1 MVINGNER
9 RYNYF
14 YAQVTN
20 LTIPAFYN
28 LNNSSEKPT
37 VDQYQQLRRLMGAY
51 GQIDLGWDNWAYLT
65 MTARNDWSSTL
76 PKGNRSF
83 FYPGVTGSVIFSQ
96 FLTPEMQKI
105 ITFGKVRAAWGKTG
119 NDANVYMTSSV
130 FAQGGANTSGWG
142 TSQFPFTNGNYNAYS
157 VGNVLGSPTL
167 SPEMTTEFELG
178 LNMAFLQNRLSFDV
192 SYYNRVSDKQIFS
205 LAMDPASGYTA
216 QNTNLGKIRNRGV
229 EALISGTPIKTK
241 DFKWDISLNWTLNRS
256 KVISL
261 PEELGG
267 ESVIYGLSGGTG
279 LYAIVGQE
287 LGVFK
292 AYTSQRDA
300 EGHIIVEPVDPKT
313 GISSGLPA
321 KTTEQQIVGSMNS
334 KYQMGISNTFSYKGV
349 SLSFDFDIREGGLM
363 YSRTKSVNYF
373 VGNAIQTAYNSRH
386 PFIVP
391 NSVIQTGTDANGAPV
406 YGENTYPL
414 NATNLY
420 NYWNNGA
427 DNYDADFL
435 VDKSY
440 VKLRSVVLSWDLPKA
455 WLAKTFL
462 SGVKISVFGNNL
474 FLWTPSSNTFI
485 DPESTSFGND
495 LSGNY
500 GEYSANPSSRKIG
513 FNVSVKF

>member
-1 MVINGNER
+1 
-9 RYNYF
+9 
-14 YAQVTN
+14 
-20 LTIPAFYN
+20 
-28 LNNSSEKPT
+28 
-37 VDQYQQLRRLMGAY
+37 
-51 GQIDLGWDNWAYLT
+51 
-65 MTARNDWSSTL
+65 
-76 PKGNRSF
+76 
-83 FYPGVTGSVIFSQ
+83 
-96 FLTPEMQKI
+96 
-105 ITFGKVRAAWGKTG
+105 
-119 NDANVYMTSSV
+119 
-130 FAQGGANTSGWG
+130 
-142 TSQFPFTNGNYNAYS
+142 
-157 VGNVLGSPTL
+157 
-167 SPEMTTEFELG
+167 
-178 LNMAFLQNRLSFDV
+178 
-192 SYYNRVSDKQIFS
+192 
-205 LAMDPASGYTA
+205 
-216 QNTNLGKIRNRGV
+216 
-229 EALISGTPIKTK
+229 
-241 DFKWDISLNWTLNRS
+241 
-256 KVISL
+256 
-261 PEELGG
+261 
-267 ESVIYGLSGGTG
+267 
-279 LYAIVGQE
+279 
-287 LGVFK
+287 
-292 AYTSQRDA
+292 
-300 EGHIIVEPVDPKT
+300 
-313 GISSGLPA
+313 
-321 KTTEQQIVGSMNS
+321 
-334 KYQMGISNTFSYKGV
+334 MGISNTFSYKGV